1 MSYGGAHPTNEIN
14 IWWYRDDV
22 GDLPIRPIRYGTQAP
37 DRNSLDSGT
46 TTVSLLGNS
55 EAFRLDPIPTFDR
68 RTFPSLLHRLLANIA
83 VPTTIALSP
92 EARDLPGPADGRSR
106 AGDHQ
111 PQDLKTSRTLGLG
124 VPPKRLALAD
134 EVIK

>member
-1 MSYGGAHPTNEIN
+1 
-14 IWWYRDDV
+14 
-22 GDLPIRPIRYGTQAP
+22 
-37 DRNSLDSGT
+37 LDPGT
-46 TTVSLLGNS
+46 TTISLLSNS
-55 EAFRLDPIPTFDR
+55 EAFRLDPFPAFDR
-68 RTFPSLLHRLLANIA
+68 QTFPSLLHRLLANIA

-92 EARDLPGPADGRSR
+92 EVRDLPVRQNGRSR

-124 VPPKRLALAD
+124 IPPKRLALAD